1 MVAKIVPM
9 PPRTRITDENL
20 EIAEVACR
28 DNAAR
33 CRREGAIE
41 RPATWEQTGDNIAR
55 RPTARWPSEG

>member
-20 EIAEVACR
+20 EIAQVACR

-41 RPATWEQTGDNIAR
+41 RPATWEQTGELTIQGLSPGSA
-55 RPTARWPSEG
+55 PF